1 MSQAGEPRAGTTVD
15 TVVTFLEMTAPPSL
29 FVPAPANLRLAL
41 MRTEGMPVHFY
52 RYLYDVIGRDHVWVD
67 RKRLSDE
74 ALAAELSSS
83 GVQIFVVYAG
93 GVPAGFFELD
103 RVNERITWLR
113 YFGIVRDFHGRG
125 LGKWLLKEALA
136 AAWRM
141 NPASVRVETCTL
153 DSPRALPLYQRLGFV
168 PYERQH
174 KVMELD

>member
-1 MSQAGEPRAGTTVD
+1 MSAAGEARSGTTVE

-29 FVPAPANLRLAL
+29 FVPTPANLRLAL
-41 MRTEGMPVHFY
+41 MRADAMPVHFY
-52 RYLYDVIGRDHVWVD
+52 RYLYDAIGRGHAWVD
-67 RKRLSDE
+67 RKRLSDK
-74 ALAAELSSS
+74 ALGSELSGP
-83 GVQIFVVYAG
+83 GVGIFVLYAG

-113 YFGIVRDFHGRG
+113 YFGIVPDFHGRG

-136 AAWRM
+136 EAWRTS
-141 NPASVRVETCTL
+141 PACVRVETCTL

-174 KVMELD
+174 KIMELD